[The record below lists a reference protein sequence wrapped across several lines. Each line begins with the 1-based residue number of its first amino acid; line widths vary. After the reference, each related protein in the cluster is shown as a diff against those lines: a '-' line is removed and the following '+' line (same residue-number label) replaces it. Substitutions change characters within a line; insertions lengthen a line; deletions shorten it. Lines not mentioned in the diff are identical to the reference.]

1 MQLRTTP
8 TAYTMLGEPLGS
20 AYDVV
25 LAHEHLSIDIRCWLD
40 TSHEPS
46 RHLRHARV
54 DPRTLAEIRQNPFS
68 CLDNLLLGPASL
80 IAGELRALR
89 PFGRVLIIDVT
100 PENVGRDPEV
110 LAELARCS
118 GIDIVMGCGRYIAS
132 SRPGDDPGMPAEDY
146 RDEIVA
152 QFSAGLPRP
161 AVIGEIG
168 TGDPIEPVEIAAL
181 RGAAQAQALIG
192 APLYVHLH
200 PWGRRGHE
208 ALDIVEAEGA
218 DLDKVVLCHL
228 DAQIPE
234 GLDYHRSLLRRG
246 AVVAFDIWGDEFQYG
261 HVRMP
266 TDAERL
272 EATLRLIE
280 EGFGGQL
287 VHSQDVCTKTQ
298 LRRYG
303 GAGYDHIPR
312 VVGPMLL
319 NAGLTRQAVHEQLAG
334 NALRLLSHE
343 RGRR

>member
-1 MQLRTTP
+1 
-8 TAYTMLGEPLGS
+8 MLGKPVGA

-46 RHLRHARV
+46 RHLRDATV
-54 DPRTLAEIRQNPFS
+54 GPRTIAEVRQNPFA
-68 CLDNLLLGPASL
+68 CLDNLVLGPASL
-80 IAGELRALR
+80 IAGELWALR
-89 PFGRVLIIDVT
+89 RFGRVLIIDVT

-110 LAELARCS
+110 LAELARCT
-118 GIDIVMGCGRYIAS
+118 GVDVVMGCGRYIAE
-132 SRPGDDPGMPAEDY
+132 SRPDDDADTPAEAY
-146 RDEIVA
+146 RDEILG
-152 QFSAGLPRP
+152 QFGAGLPRP

-168 TGDPIEPVEIAAL
+168 TGDPVAPIEVAAL
-181 RGAAQAQALIG
+181 RGAAQAQAVLG
-192 APLYVHLH
+192 VPLYVHLH

-208 ALDIVEAEGA
+208 ALDVVEAEGA
-218 DLDKVVLCHL
+218 DLGKVVLCHL
-228 DAQIPE
+228 DAQIPD
-234 GLDYHRSLLRRG
+234 GLGYHRSLLQRG

-272 EATLRLIE
+272 DATVRLIE
-280 EGFGGQL
+280 EGFGDQI

-312 VVGPMLL
+312 VVRPMLL
-319 NAGLTRQAVHEQLAG
+319 EAGLTHEDAHRQLAG
-334 NALRLLSHE
+334 NALRLLCRE
-343 RGRR
+343 GDTG